1 MKHITVGQATREEHE
16 TVIRALYGSVEKM
29 LAHPNY
35 TGLKKRMEYLE
46 ALKVNIK
53 LAVAEVKKEI
63 RWWDIANH
71 GAYLGVKV
79 LIPILD
85 KEIDDLLNRIK
96 AQMALPVGFVVGE
109 IEKDFEIFMIGKYKV
124 IKRTNKTLGITDD
137 PFIDLFIN

>member
-35 TGLKKRMEYLE
+35 TGLNKRMEYLE

-53 LAVAEVKKEI
+53 LAIAEIKKEI
-63 RWWDIANH
+63 SWWDVVNQL
-71 GAYLGVKV
+71 AYLGAKV
-79 LIPILD
+79 LIPVID
-85 KEIDDLLNRIK
+85 KEIDGLLNRIK

-109 IEKDFEIFMIGKYKV
+109 IESDFDTFIADKYKV
-124 IKRTNKTLGITDD
+124 IERVNKTLGITDD
-137 PFIDLFIN
+137 PFINPSIS